1 MKAVFLSLLCMLSLS
16 CWAKPCDL
24 SANSQL
30 ILAQQLGRT
39 LQGQSE
45 LTQWKKWESL
55 LLECREAVDLSKPD
69 TLRDFLFLGYVARE
83 TNAAATREYMIGE
96 LYPIYKSAPET
107 LLSVLKQAPAFTESS
122 CYYLGRYFGF
132 EDRETITKAAFLK
145 DNAGRFYAS
154 LSPEQAQRC
163 LNALAK
169 GR

>member
-24 SANSQL
+24 NANSQL

-39 LQGQSE
+39 LPGQSE
-45 LTQWKKWESL
+45 LAQWKKWESL

-69 TLRDFLFLGYVARE
+69 TLQDLLFLGYVARE
-83 TNAAATREYMIGE
+83 TNAAATKEYMIGE
-96 LYPIYKSAPET
+96 LYPIYQSAPDA

-132 EDRETITKAAFLK
+132 EDRETMTKAAFLK

-163 LNALAK
+163 LNALAN